1 MRRIA
6 LIVLALSLSP
16 PAGAWVFYN
25 HNFGDWVVVCW
36 SSAEGA
42 SDQQCD
48 LSAPPETMLQRTDN
62 LLHVREYAPDEFEVA
77 IEMRGGDPQPDAP
90 ASLKAGDFAAHI
102 APVANRWGRW
112 SGPEGFLIV
121 SEMRGSDNLT
131 YRVRLAPNGRAQDK
145 TISLVGFR
153 DALDAYR
160 AEIRRHGVLAPP
172 SKSLQ
177 RRN

>member
-6 LIVLALSLSP
+6 LIVLALLVAT

-25 HNFGDWVVVCW
+25 RNFGDWVVVCW

-42 SDQQCD
+42 DDQQCD
-48 LSAPPETMLQRTDN
+48 LSAPPESMMQRSDN
-62 LLHVREYAPDEFEVA
+62 LLHVKEYAPDEFEVA
-77 IEMRGGDPQPDAP
+77 IEMRGDPQPDAP
-90 ASLKAGDFAAHI
+90 ASLKAGDFTAHI
-102 APVANRWGRW
+102 VPVADRWGRW
-112 SGPEGFLIV
+112 NGAEGLRIV
-121 SEMRGSDNLT
+121 SEMRGADNLT

-160 AEIRRHGVLAPP
+160 TEIRRHSVLAPHA
-172 SKSLQ
+172 KSLQ
-177 RRN
+177 KRN